1 MTETRKL
8 EVYYHGSRVGYL
20 AETTDHMVAKDT
32 LKPQDLIVAMGKR
45 YSV

>member
-1 MTETRKL
+1 MNEIRKL

-20 AETTDHMVAKDT
+20 VETTDHMVAKDT
-32 LKPQDLIVAMGKR
+32 LKLPGLIAAMGKR

>member
-20 AETTDHMVAKDT
+20 AETTDHMIANR
-32 LKPQDLIVAMGKR
+32 LNEIGG
-45 YSV
+45 